1 MSDIKPILPK
11 GYLTESFKNS
21 SCWSTMQKQKVPV
34 KTATLSKK
42 STLSSSRYSKSPDSM
57 IERREFDSR
66 IEYKDYWR
74 IACK

>member
-1 MSDIKPILPK
+1 
-11 GYLTESFKNS
+11 
-21 SCWSTMQKQKVPV
+21 MQKQKVPV

-74 IACK
+74 IA